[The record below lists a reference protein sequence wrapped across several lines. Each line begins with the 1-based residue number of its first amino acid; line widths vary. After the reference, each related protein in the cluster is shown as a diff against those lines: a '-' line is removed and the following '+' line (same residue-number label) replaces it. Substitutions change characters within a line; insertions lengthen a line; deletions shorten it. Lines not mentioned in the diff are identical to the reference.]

1 MGLKFMSSVTR
12 FFTRIVVAAAMIAGL
27 AAATPMAH
35 AQGAFA
41 GLEGRWSGSG
51 TITLSSGARESIRCR
66 AIYAVSEAG
75 RLLTLDLRCAS
86 DSYNFDLTGEFAADS
101 NNAISG
107 RWTENSRG
115 IGGTVVGTA
124 RGDRM
129 QVHVESSGFSADLTL
144 VMHGRRQDVTI
155 DSHGGGEVVRA
166 SISMS
171 RR

>member
-12 FFTRIVVAAAMIAGL
+12 FFTRIFVAAAMIAGL

-86 DSYNFDLTGEFAADS
+86 DSYQINLTTNLANRGGT
-101 NNAISG
+101 ISG
-107 RWTENSRG
+107 SFNETTRG
-115 IGGTVVGTA
+115 VSGTVSGRTDGNHIEAIAASPNFTA
-124 RGDRM
+124 NFSVNTRG
-129 QVHVESSGFSADLTL
+129 SSQAVSIRSPGSEL
-144 VMHGRRQDVTI
+144 
-155 DSHGGGEVVRA
+155 SEVQITMRKG
-166 SISMS
+166 
-171 RR
+171 